1 MRLRLGTA
9 SNGGDSVYLLDGT
22 NGWVCLVDAAK
33 KRKWAHDPAALT
45 SVVAFLGLDQQGRAD
60 ARAMIRG
67 VPGLKIMDER
77 LPLEAI
83 SLRDAALYVEHMA
96 QATKGFVGIALRCG
110 HAVQLLLGH
119 VLGKKLRLPRA
130 LGPCAAPAYYVGNPR
145 TIIPSGAQARWPSYA
160 GILDYELE
168 VALILGSN
176 LEVDADETTC
186 AAAVQHHGGFVLIND
201 FSARDVQADEMT
213 SVGFGFVKC
222 KAFCTSMGSEVVTA
236 DELYRSDESGR
247 LFGDGL
253 ACEVLV
259 DGERWS
265 SGRTSAQKFCSL
277 SQYVEHCCRGEGL
290 GAGEVLGMGTVPNC
304 CGLELG
310 RFLEPGCTVEVRC
323 EELGSVRNVVA
334 GSPGANFRDLG
345 RAAGQPSRLATAL
358 KFLGMA
364 FIAPVVVFIAL
375 LGGAIAAL
383 AWPGPPVRKDK
394 KD

>member
-1 MRLRLGTA
+1 M
-9 SNGGDSVYLLDGT
+9 YLLDEAS
-22 NGWVCLVDAAK
+22 GWVCPVDAAK

-45 SVVAFLGLDQQGRAD
+45 SVVAFLGLDQQGRAA
-60 ARAMIRG
+60 ARALVKG
-67 VPGLKIMDER
+67 VAGLKTMDER
-77 LPLEAI
+77 LPLQAI

-145 TIIPSGAQARWPSYA
+145 TIIPSGNKARGPSYA
-160 GILDYELE
+160 GVLDYELE
-168 VALILGSN
+168 VALIRGSN
-176 LEVDADETTC
+176 LEVDADEVTC
-186 AAAVQHHGGFVLIND
+186 AKAVQDHGGFVLIND

-222 KAFCTSMGSEVVTA
+222 KAFCTAMGSEVVAA
-236 DELYRSDESGR
+236 DELYDKEESGR

-253 ACEVLV
+253 ACEVFV

-265 SGRTSAQKFCSL
+265 SGKTSSQKFCTL
-277 SQYVEHCCRGEGL
+277 AQYVEHCCRGEGL
-290 GAGEVLGMGTVPNC
+290 SKGEVLGMGTVPNC
-304 CGLELG
+304 CGLEIG

-323 EELGSVRNVVA
+323 EALGRVTNVVA
-334 GSPGANFRDLG
+334 GAPGANFRDLG
-345 RAAGQPSRLATAL
+345 RETGQPSRLATAL
-358 KFLGMA
+358 KFLGLA
-364 FIAPVVVFIAL
+364 FIAPVVVFVAL

-383 AWPGPPVRKDK
+383 AWPGPPGREGKRD
-394 KD
+394 

>member
-9 SNGGDSVYLLDGT
+9 SNGGDSVYLDGT

-60 ARAMIRG
+60 ARALVKG

-77 LPLEAI
+77 LPLDAV
-83 SLRDAALYVEHMA
+83 SLRDAALYVEHMS
-96 QATKGFVGIALRCG
+96 QATKGFVGVALRCG

-130 LGPCAAPAYYVGNPR
+130 LGPCAEPAYYVGNPR

-160 GILDYELE
+160 GIRDYELE

-186 AAAVQHHGGFVLIND
+186 AKAVQDHGGFVLIND

-236 DELYRSDESGR
+236 DELYNKDESGR
-247 LFGDGL
+247 LFEDGL

-265 SGRTSAQKFCSL
+265 SGKTSSQKFCTL
-277 SQYVEHCCRGEGL
+277 AQYVEHCCRGEGL

-304 CGLELG
+304 CGLEIG

-323 EELGSVRNVVA
+323 EALGRVTNVLA

-358 KFLGMA
+358 KFLGLA
-364 FIAPVVVFIAL
+364 FIAPVVVFLAL
-375 LGGAIAAL
+375 LCGAVAAL
-383 AWPGPPVRKDK
+383 AWPGPPARKDK

>member
-1 MRLRLGTA
+1 M
-9 SNGGDSVYLLDGT
+9 YLLDEAS
-22 NGWVCLVDAAK
+22 GWVCLVDAAK

-60 ARAMIRG
+60 ARALTRG
-67 VPGLKIMDER
+67 VAGLKTMDER
-77 LPLEAI
+77 LPLQAI

-145 TIIPSGAQARWPSYA
+145 TIIPSGARARWPSYA
-160 GILDYELE
+160 GVLDYELE
-168 VALILGSN
+168 VALILGSD

-186 AAAVQHHGGFVLIND
+186 AKAVQDHGGFVLIND

-222 KAFCTSMGSEVVTA
+222 KCFCTAMGSEVVTA

-259 DGERWS
+259 DGQRWS
-265 SGRTSAQKFCSL
+265 SGKTSSQKFCTL
-277 SQYVEHCCRGEGL
+277 AQYVEHCCRGEGL
-290 GAGEVLGMGTVPNC
+290 SKGEVLGMGTVPNC
-304 CGLELG
+304 CGLEIG

-323 EELGSVRNVVA
+323 EALGRVTNVLA

-358 KFLGMA
+358 KFLGLA
-364 FIAPVVVFIAL
+364 FIAPVVVFLAL
-375 LGGAIAAL
+375 LCGAVAAL
-383 AWPGPPVRKDK
+383 AWPGPPARKDK

>member
-1 MRLRLGTA
+1 M
-9 SNGGDSVYLLDGT
+9 
-22 NGWVCLVDAAK
+22 
-33 KRKWAHDPAALT
+33 
-45 SVVAFLGLDQQGRAD
+45 AFLGLDHQGRAD
-60 ARAMIRG
+60 ARALIRG
-67 VPGLKIMDER
+67 VPGLKIMEER
-77 LPLEAI
+77 LPLQAI

-145 TIIPSGAQARWPSYA
+145 TIIPSGARARWPSYA
-160 GILDYELE
+160 GVLDYELE
-168 VALILGSN
+168 VALILGSD

-186 AAAVQHHGGFVLIND
+186 AKAVQDHGGFVLIND

-236 DELYRSDESGR
+236 DELYNKDESGR
-247 LFGDGL
+247 LFEDGL

-265 SGRTSAQKFCSL
+265 SGKTSSQKFCTL
-277 SQYVEHCCRGEGL
+277 AQYVEHCCRGEGL

-304 CGLELG
+304 CGLEIG

-323 EELGSVRNVVA
+323 EALGRVTNVLA